1 MKDIAQFPARESS
14 TVCTVTLT
22 RESAQLLQEVLR
34 KVALPLEAA
43 KHLIPVQE
51 QVDKIVAAFSPEH
64 PGG

>member
-34 KVALPLEAA
+34 KVTLPLEAA

-51 QVDKIVAAFSPEH
+51 QVDKVVATLSPECR
-64 PGG
+64 G